1 MNKYPAKDAILRT
14 SLSLLWLLCAA
25 SSVMAQGRLRLASVN
40 GANFSETGN
49 GATSAFAASSPDGR
63 FVVFSSTASNLVAN
77 DTNGLE
83 DVFVRDTEKRM
94 TTLVSINSAGTNGGN
109 GISALP
115 VISADGRFVAFTSQA
130 TDLVA
135 IPTGGIQNVFVRDL
149 QTGVTTLVSINSS
162 GTGGGNLASV
172 FPAISANSQVVIYR
186 SAASNLVASDT
197 NGATDIFARNL
208 LTNKT
213 FLVSINQAGTA
224 SGNGPSSGMTI
235 SADARFVAFS
245 SRASDL
251 VATDTNGVNDVF
263 VRDLQTG
270 TTRLLSINSAGT
282 NSGNKASDVPIIS
295 ADGHIVAF
303 YSSANNLVLNDNN
316 GFDDVYVR
324 NLIENKTTLV
334 SVNKAGTSSVNG
346 DSYISTLRTI
356 SADGNIIAFRS
367 RANNL
372 VNNDTNGEVDVF
384 ARDLSTGKTTLVSAS
399 SIVGRDSGHG
409 SSDGAGDFSLAVS
422 PNGRFIAF
430 DSSADDLVSNDF
442 VLYDNNQQQDTFTR
456 DLQTGRTKLVSLG
469 NNGSGNGASF
479 LTSVID
485 DGTTI
490 FITLASDLGFS
501 DTNSREDIFS
511 SHTDHIM
518 NDFQFFAP
526 IYNVNENSATATITV
541 TRNTSGGSASVDYV
555 ASDGTAVQRSDYTIA
570 SGTLTFAPGE
580 YSKTFDVLITNNA
593 YVDGTRTLNLKL
605 NNPAGQQAKL
615 AAPASALLI
624 ITDND
629 TAQPT
634 TNPIDDTQS
643 FVRQQ
648 YADFLNRA
656 PDAGGLA
663 FWSNEINKCGSDA
676 QCVHDRRVAVADAF
690 FFEPEFQQTGAYVY
704 RIYKA
709 AFGARPTYA
718 QFTSDRGRV
727 VAGPGL
733 DASKT
738 AFALTLVQRDTFL
751 ALYPRT
757 MTADQFLD
765 ALLDSIKQHSGVD
778 LSSQR
783 GALMSL
789 YDGTDNGRAAILK
802 QIAETGSFID
812 AEYNQSFVLM
822 EYFGY
827 LRREPDQGG
836 YDFWLAQVNKFPLRN
851 VDIQHAMACSFIT
864 SAEYQ
869 TRFSPVVTHTN
880 RECPQ

>member
-1 MNKYPAKDAILRT
+1 MNRYHAKDVILRAN
-14 SLSLLWLLCAA
+14 LSLLLLLCAA
-25 SSVMAQGRLRLASVN
+25 SSVIAQRLTLVSIN
-40 GANFSETGN
+40 DNTFKTGN
-49 GATSAFAASSPDGR
+49 GATSAFAASSADGR
-63 FVVFSSTASNLVAN
+63 FIVFASTASDLVAN

-83 DVFVRDTEKRM
+83 DVFVRDTQVNK

-109 GISALP
+109 GNSDLP
-115 VISADGRFVAFTSQA
+115 AISADGRFVAFASQA

-135 IPTGGIQNVFVRDL
+135 TATGGIQNVFVRDL

-162 GTGGGNLASV
+162 GTGGGNLVSD
-172 FPAISANSQVVIYR
+172 FHAISANGQVVIYR
-186 SAASNLVASDT
+186 SAASNLVANDT
-197 NGATDIFARNL
+197 NGATDIFARHL
-208 LTNKT
+208 LTNTT
-213 FLVSINQAGTA
+213 FLLSINQAGTA

-235 SADARFVAFS
+235 SADARFVAFG

-270 TTRLLSINSAGT
+270 TTRLVSINSAGT

-295 ADGHIVAF
+295 ADGHVVAF
-303 YSSANNLVLNDNN
+303 DSSANNLVLNDNN

-334 SVNKAGTSSVNG
+334 SVNNAGTSSING

-367 RANNL
+367 RASNL
-372 VNNDTNGEVDVF
+372 VSKDTNGEADVF

-422 PNGRFIAF
+422 PNGRFVAF

-442 VLYDNNQQQDTFTR
+442 VLYDNNQMQDTFTR
-456 DLQTGRTKLVSLG
+456 DLQTGRTRLINSG

-490 FITLASDLGFS
+490 FITLASDLGYS
-501 DTNSREDIFS
+501 DTNASEDIFS
-511 SHTDHIM
+511 SLAIHTI
-518 NDFQFFAP
+518 NNFQFFAP
-526 IYNVNENSATATITV
+526 VYTVNENSATATITV
-541 TRNTSGGSASVDYV
+541 LRDSSGGSASVDYI
-555 ASDGTAVQRSDYTIA
+555 ASDGTALQRSDYTIA
-570 SGTLTFAPGE
+570 SGTLNFAPGE
-580 YSKTFDVLITNNA
+580 YSKTFNVLITNNA

-605 NNPAGQQAKL
+605 SNPTGQEAKL

-634 TNPIDDTQS
+634 TNPIDETTF

-676 QCVHDRRVAVADAF
+676 QCIHDRRVGVADAF
-690 FFEPEFQQTGAYVY
+690 FFEDEFQKTGAYIY
-704 RIYKA
+704 RVYKA

-718 QFTSDRGRV
+718 QFSSDRGRV
-727 VAGPGL
+727 VVGPGL
-733 DASKT
+733 DQSKT
-738 AFALTLVQRDTFL
+738 AFALTLVQRNTFI
-751 ALYPRT
+751 ALYPRS
-757 MTADQFLD
+757 MTADQFVD
-765 ALLDSIKQHSGVD
+765 ALLNSIKQHSGVD

-802 QIAETGSFID
+802 QIVETQSFID
-812 AEYNQSFVLM
+812 AEYNQAFVLM

-827 LRREPDQGG
+827 LRREADQGG

-851 VDIQHAMACSFIT
+851 VGIQHAMACSFIT

-869 TRFSPVVTHTN
+869 TRFSPVVTHSN